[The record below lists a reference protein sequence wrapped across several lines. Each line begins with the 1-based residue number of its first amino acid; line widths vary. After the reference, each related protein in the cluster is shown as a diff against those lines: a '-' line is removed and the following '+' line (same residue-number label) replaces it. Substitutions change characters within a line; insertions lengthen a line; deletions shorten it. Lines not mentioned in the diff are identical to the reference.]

1 MKISLYAFLT
11 MTCFLLAMSAG
22 AHQINMAVLKITLID
37 QSEVGYSYDV
47 EWTTTGAGF
56 NLNTAP
62 VFSKGC
68 EQFGLKR
75 TAPVAVGLSEFYSI
89 RCDESLAGT
98 SVSLEPEDSRLQQ
111 VLLVFEGRDSLSE
124 RFFSRTSLPVRIPAS
139 ETQLEQPK
147 SVMHI
152 DFLYLGIEHMI
163 LGVDHVLF
171 VISLLMLTGLTR
183 KIILTITGFT
193 LGHSITLYLAAN
205 DVLTLPEGPV
215 EALIALSIVY
225 MVSESIRVRNGARS
239 LFVERPIVVS
249 SGFGL
254 LHGLGFAGALD
265 ELGLSEQVS
274 FVALMLFNVGLELAQ
289 LLVVAIVFALVTG
302 LRHLEISAKARPAAA
317 LAGFHLM
324 YLVCTYAIGGLAGFW
339 FVERLSQIV

>member
-1 MKISLYAFLT
+1 MRVVLSTLIA
-11 MTCFLLAMSAG
+11 MTCLFLAAPSW

-37 QSEVGYSYDV
+37 QTAGGYSYDI
-47 EWTTTGAGF
+47 EWTTTGTGF

-62 VFSKGC
+62 VFARSC
-68 EQFGLKR
+68 DQFGLKR

-89 RCDESLAGT
+89 RCDQSLAGT

-111 VLLVFEGRDSLSE
+111 ILLIFQDHDSLSE
-124 RFFSRTSLPVRIPAS
+124 RFFSRTSLPVRIPALDS
-139 ETQLEQPK
+139 DRQEPK
-147 SVMHI
+147 SIMHAG
-152 DFLYLGIEHMI
+152 FLFLGIEHMI
-163 LGVDHVLF
+163 LGIDHVLF
-171 VISLLMLTGLTR
+171 VISLLMLTGLNR
-183 KIILTITGFT
+183 KILFTITGFT

-225 MVSESIRVRNGARS
+225 MVSESIRVRKGAKS
-239 LFVERPIVVS
+239 LFVERPILVS

-274 FVALMLFNVGLELAQ
+274 LVALMLFNIGLELAQ
-289 LLVVAIVFALVTG
+289 LLVVAIVFGLVIG
-302 LRHLEISAKARPAAA
+302 LRHLEGSATTRPVAAVA
-317 LAGFHLM
+317 NSHMM
-324 YLVCTYAIGGLAGFW
+324 YFFSVYAIGGLAGFW
-339 FVERLSQIV
+339 FVDRLSQIV